1 LFLFINKD
9 SEDNYK
15 ESIRAILNSLLDEKK
30 LEIEK
35 IDDEYKIKVNDLK
48 EEFMK
53 SNLRGESEMQIIEEQ
68 FKLEVYNSV
77 GNMFNLK

>member
-1 LFLFINKD
+1 MID
-9 SEDNYK
+9 SEENYK
-15 ESIRAILNSLLDEKK
+15 ESIRAILNSLLEEKK
-30 LEIEK
+30 LEVQK
-35 IDDEYKIKVNDLK
+35 IDDEYKIKVDEYK

-53 SNLRGESEMQIIEEQ
+53 NNIRSESEMQIIEEK

>member
-1 LFLFINKD
+1 M
-9 SEDNYK
+9 
-15 ESIRAILNSLLDEKK
+15 DEKK
-30 LEIEK
+30 LEIQK

-48 EEFMK
+48 EEFLK
-53 SNLRGESEMQIIEEQ
+53 CNLRGESEIQIIEEK